1 MAAKDREKEG
11 AAKETAASEEKAQE
25 EKKEEPKKSKTEA
38 AKKQK
43 GKAMAERAKTSA
55 EENKKEEK
63 SKHPSEDIKKEEKS
77 KAIGPE
83 KPEISGAEAKEQ
95 TVRTEPAAS
104 KGRQQIKWGIAHIFS
119 SENNT
124 FIHITDI
131 TGAETISRCTGG
143 MMTDRDKDASK
154 AFPSMLAAKKAAE
167 EALEKGITAVHLKV
181 RAPGGQK
188 KKVPGEGA
196 QPAIRAL
203 IRTGLRVGRIEDVTP
218 ISHDGCRKPGGR
230 RGRRV

>member
-1 MAAKDREKEG
+1 MAAKTREKEE
-11 AAKETAASEEKAQE
+11 AVKETAASAEKAQE
-25 EKKEEPKKSKTEA
+25 GKKEEPKKSKTEKAKRQKDEA
-38 AKKQK
+38 AM
-43 GKAMAERAKTSA
+43 KAKPAA
-55 EENKKEEK
+55 EEKA
-63 SKHPSEDIKKEEKS
+63 KHPPEDIRKEEKS
-77 KAIGPE
+77 KAIEPE
-83 KPEISGAEAKEQ
+83 KPEIAGAEAKEQ
-95 TVRTEPAAS
+95 TIRAEPAAS

-143 MMTDRDKDASK
+143 MMTDKDKDASK

-203 IRTGLRVGRIEDVTP
+203 IRTGLRIGRIEDVTP